1 MSNLDFEKFK
11 KLFLQEADE
20 QLEIMEK
27 AVMQLEEK
35 GEARE
40 IVDEFFRMAHS
51 LKGSAGS
58 MGYTAIASLTHEME
72 NVLDKLRN
80 TPGILND
87 DMIDLLFISIDTL
100 KHLRE
105 NVEKDLPE
113 SANPEIDH
121 LLQRFQ
127 EITSLDGQKKQTAV
141 DKKLYLTSQE
151 FKKLKE
157 KDQEKNV
164 YLLCFELIHQ
174 QEMQSMVAFLI
185 FNNLKDEGEIIKT
198 CPPHLE
204 EVEGDLPFF
213 SILICTDKGREEL
226 SKIVEQA
233 LDQEEYKIF
242 PWSEIEKGEAGE
254 YCQEVKESF
263 ARRDESRDS
272 IRVDIEKVDQLMKLV
287 GELVI
292 DKERLLEISK
302 GIKANSRDNPEAQAL
317 LQTIPHVDFIATELH
332 ESVMD
337 IRMYPVGS
345 IFKRFPRLVR
355 DISRQTGKEV
365 HLEFSGEDTELD
377 RTILQ
382 EVFDPLVHLVRN
394 AIDHGIEQP
403 DQREAR
409 GKAARGSVA
418 LNAWQEENNIVIEVK
433 DDGAGIELEKIK
445 ARALEK
451 NLVSEKQAE
460 DMDRESIL
468 ELILEPGFSTSETVN
483 DLSGRGVGMDVVRT
497 NIENLDGEV
506 EISSEPGMGTSIKI
520 VLPLTLAIVQA
531 LMVRE
536 KGNDYAIPL
545 SAIFETIA
553 VNGENERDLI
563 KTVKNREVVVWRE
576 QVIPLIRLSDFF
588 QMGTSCQEGF
598 LVIGGV
604 KGRMV
609 AIMVEAVLGEQ
620 EIVIKSLGD
629 FLGKDKLFGEI
640 PGISGATIKGNGE
653 VALILD
659 IQGMLKSFKKGGE
672 TIERQ
677 SISC

>member
-1 MSNLDFEKFK
+1 MEKIDFEKFK

-20 QLEIMEK
+20 QLEVMEK
-27 AVMQLEEK
+27 AVMELEEN
-35 GEARE
+35 GENRKV
-40 IVDEFFRMAHS
+40 IDEFFRMAHS

-58 MGYTAIASLTHEME
+58 MGYSAIADLTHQME

-80 TPGILND
+80 NPGSLND
-87 DMIDLLFISIDTL
+87 DITDLLFISIDTL

-105 NVEKDLPE
+105 NVEKDIPE
-113 SANPEIDH
+113 EENPDIQHILE
-121 LLQRFQ
+121 RFQ
-127 EITSLDGQKKQTAV
+127 DFISIETDGKKKANV
-141 DKKLYLTSQE
+141 EKKIQLTSQE
-151 FKKLKE
+151 LKNLKE
-157 KDQEKNV
+157 KAGENNV
-164 YLLCFELIHQ
+164 LLLCFELIQQ
-174 QEMQSMVAFLI
+174 QEMQSMMAFLVL
-185 FNNLKDEGEIIKT
+185 NNLKDEGEIVKT
-198 CPPHLE
+198 FPHHLE
-204 EVEGDLPFF
+204 EVEGDLPYF
-213 SILICTDKGREEL
+213 SILICTEKKEEDLVKLVEQTLDREEFKVFPL
-226 SKIVEQA
+226 EDIEQGKA
-233 LDQEEYKIF
+233 SDYFQEI
-242 PWSEIEKGEAGE
+242 
-254 YCQEVKESF
+254 KENFS
-263 ARRDESRDS
+263 RRDESRDS

-302 GIKANSRDNPEAQAL
+302 NIKANSRENSEAQAL

-355 DISRQTGKEV
+355 DISKQTGKDI

-382 EVFDPLVHLVRN
+382 EVFDPLVHLLRN
-394 AIDHGIEQP
+394 AIDHGIEAP
-403 DQREAR
+403 SQREKSGKPSR
-409 GKAARGSVA
+409 GTVA

-433 DDGAGIELEKIK
+433 DDGAGIDPEKIK
-445 ARALEK
+445 TRALEK
-451 NLVSEKQAE
+451 GLVTEAQLE
-460 DMDRESIL
+460 EMDQESIL
-468 ELILEPGFSTSETVN
+468 ELIMEPGFSTSETVN

-497 NIENLDGEV
+497 NIEKLDGEV
-506 EISSEPGMGTSIKI
+506 EISSEKGNGTSIKI

-553 VNGENERDLI
+553 VNGQNYKEVI
-563 KTVKNREVVVWRE
+563 KTVKNREVVVWRD
-576 QVIPLIRLSDFF
+576 QVIPLIRLSEFF
-588 QMGTSCQEGF
+588 LLGDSHQEGF
-598 LVIGGV
+598 LIIGGV
-604 KGRMV
+604 KGRMM
-609 AIMVEAVLGEQ
+609 AIMVEAVIGEQ

-659 IQGMLKSFKKGGE
+659 IQGILKSFKKGGE
-672 TIERQ
+672 AIER
-677 SISC
+677 

>member
-1 MSNLDFEKFK
+1 MEKIDFEKFK

-20 QLEIMEK
+20 QLEVMEK
-27 AVMQLEEK
+27 AVMELEEN
-35 GEARE
+35 GENRKV
-40 IVDEFFRMAHS
+40 IDEFFRMAHS

-58 MGYTAIASLTHEME
+58 MGYSAIADLTHQME

-80 TPGILND
+80 NPGSLND
-87 DMIDLLFISIDTL
+87 DITDLLFISIDTL

-105 NVEKDLPE
+105 NVEKDIPE
-113 SANPEIDH
+113 EENPDIQHILE
-121 LLQRFQ
+121 RFQ
-127 EITSLDGQKKQTAV
+127 DFISIETDGKKKANV
-141 DKKLYLTSQE
+141 EKKIQLTSQE
-151 FKKLKE
+151 LKNLKE
-157 KDQEKNV
+157 KAGENNV
-164 YLLCFELIHQ
+164 LLLCFELIQQ
-174 QEMQSMVAFLI
+174 QEMQSMMAFLVL
-185 FNNLKDEGEIIKT
+185 NNLKDEGEIVKT
-198 CPPHLE
+198 FPHHLE
-204 EVEGDLPFF
+204 EVEGDLPYF
-213 SILICTDKGREEL
+213 SILICTEKKEEDLVKLVEQTLDREEFKVFSL
-226 SKIVEQA
+226 EDIEQGKA
-233 LDQEEYKIF
+233 SDYFQEI
-242 PWSEIEKGEAGE
+242 
-254 YCQEVKESF
+254 KENFS
-263 ARRDESRDS
+263 RRDESRDS

-302 GIKANSRDNPEAQAL
+302 NIKANSRENSEAQAL

-355 DISRQTGKEV
+355 DISKQTGKDI

-382 EVFDPLVHLVRN
+382 EVFDPLVHLLRN
-394 AIDHGIEQP
+394 AIDHGIEAP
-403 DQREAR
+403 SQREKSGKPSR
-409 GKAARGSVA
+409 GTVA

-433 DDGAGIELEKIK
+433 DDGAGIDPEKIK
-445 ARALEK
+445 TRALEK
-451 NLVSEKQAE
+451 GLVTEAQLE
-460 DMDRESIL
+460 EMDQESIL
-468 ELILEPGFSTSETVN
+468 ELIMEPGFSTSETVN

-497 NIENLDGEV
+497 NIEKLDGEV
-506 EISSEPGMGTSIKI
+506 EISSEKGNGTSIKI

-553 VNGENERDLI
+553 VNGQNYKEVI
-563 KTVKNREVVVWRE
+563 KTVKNREVVVWRD
-576 QVIPLIRLSDFF
+576 QVIPLIRLSEFF
-588 QMGTSCQEGF
+588 LLGDSHQEGF
-598 LVIGGV
+598 LIIGGV
-604 KGRMV
+604 KGRMM
-609 AIMVEAVLGEQ
+609 AIMVEAVIGEQ

-659 IQGMLKSFKKGGE
+659 IQGILKSFKKGGE
-672 TIERQ
+672 AIER
-677 SISC
+677 

>member
-1 MSNLDFEKFK
+1 MADMDFEKFK

-27 AVMQLEEK
+27 GVLQLEEN
-35 GEARE
+35 GEDRKVIDE
-40 IVDEFFRMAHS
+40 IFRMAHS

-72 NVLDKLRN
+72 NVLDKLR
-80 TPGILND
+80 TGDKQLND
-87 DMIDLLFISIDTL
+87 EIVDLLFISIDTL
-100 KHLRE
+100 KNLRQ
-105 NVEKDLPE
+105 NVEKGSHEEDE
-113 SANPEIDH
+113 GEIEH
-121 LLQRFQ
+121 LLFQ
-127 EITSLDGQKKQTAV
+127 FRDISAASS
-141 DKKLYLTSQE
+141 DKKDIAVEKKMVLTTEEVQL
-151 FKKLKE
+151 FKDKF
-157 KDQEKNV
+157 QEKNKF
-164 YLLCFELIHQ
+164 LICFELIHQ
-174 QEMQSMVAFLI
+174 QEMQSMLAFLI
-185 FNNLKDEGEIIKT
+185 LNNLKDEGEIVKT
-198 CPPHLE
+198 LPDGLE
-204 EVEGDLPFF
+204 DVEGDLPFF
-213 SILICTDKGREEL
+213 SLLMGTEKSPEEL
-226 SKIVEQA
+226 GAVIQQSVEQDEFTIYSWEDIEQGA
-233 LDQEEYKIF
+233 ARNFFQEM
-242 PWSEIEKGEAGE
+242 
-254 YCQEVKESF
+254 KETF
-263 ARRDESRDS
+263 VRRDVSRDS

-302 GIKANSRDNPEAQAL
+302 NIKAEGRDNEDAQAL
-317 LQTIPHVDFIATELH
+317 LETIPHVDFIATELH

-365 HLEFSGEDTELD
+365 RLEFSGEDTELD

-394 AIDHGIEQP
+394 AIDHGIESP
-403 DQREAR
+403 GEREAQ
-409 GKAARGSVA
+409 GKSATATVA

-433 DDGAGIELEKIK
+433 DDGAGIDPEKIK
-445 ARALEK
+445 TRAIQRGLLTEK
-451 NLVSEKQAE
+451 NAE
-460 DMDRESIL
+460 EMDRESIL
-468 ELILEPGFSTSETVN
+468 DLIMEPGFSTSETVS

-497 NIENLDGEV
+497 NIEKLDGEV
-506 EISSEPGMGTSIKI
+506 EIASEPEKGTSISI

-531 LMVRE
+531 LMIGE
-536 KGNDYAIPL
+536 KNADYAIPL

-553 VNGENERDLI
+553 VGENNKKELI
-563 KTVKNREVVVWRE
+563 KTVKNREVVIWRE

-588 QMGTSCQEGF
+588 NLGELREEGF
-598 LVIGGV
+598 LIIAGV
-604 KGRMV
+604 KGKMV
-609 AIMVEAVLGEQ
+609 GIMVEDVRGEQ

-659 IQGMLKSFKKGGE
+659 IQGMLRCFKKGGDL
-672 TIERQ
+672 IER
-677 SISC
+677 

>member
-1 MSNLDFEKFK
+1 MENIDFEKFK

-27 AVMQLEEK
+27 AVMQLEEN
-35 GEARE
+35 GEERE
-40 IVDEFFRMAHS
+40 IIDEFFRMAHS

-58 MGYTAIASLTHEME
+58 MGYTPIANLTHEME

-80 TPGILND
+80 SPGILSD
-87 DMIDLLFISIDTL
+87 DIIDLLFISLDTL

-105 NVEKDLPE
+105 NVEKGLPE
-113 SANPEIDH
+113 TENPEIDH
-121 LLQRFQ
+121 LLQRFG
-127 EITSLDGQKKQTAV
+127 EITSKDSEKKETDI
-141 DKKLYLTSQE
+141 DKKIYLTSQE
-151 FKKLKE
+151 LKNLKE
-157 KDQEKNV
+157 KNQEKNV
-164 YLLCFELIHQ
+164 FFICFELIHQ
-174 QEMQSMVAFLI
+174 KEMQSMVAFLVL
-185 FNNLKDEGEIIKT
+185 NNLKDEGEIIKT
-198 CPPHLE
+198 YPPHLD

-213 SILICTDKGREEL
+213 SMLICTEKQTDEISRVIGQSLENEEF
-226 SKIVEQA
+226 KIYTLE
-233 LDQEEYKIF
+233 D
-242 PWSEIEKGEAGE
+242 IENGKSGE
-254 YCQEVKESF
+254 YFQEVKESF
-263 ARRDESRDS
+263 SQRGESRES

-302 GIKANSRDNPEAQAL
+302 GIKANSRDNLEAQAL

-355 DISRQTGKEV
+355 DISRQTGKDV
-365 HLEFSGEDTELD
+365 KLKFSGEDTELD

-394 AIDHGIEQP
+394 AIDHGIETP
-403 DQREAR
+403 DRREKE
-409 GKAARGSVA
+409 GKPSQGLLA
-418 LNAWQEENNIVIEVK
+418 LNAWQEENNIIIEVK
-433 DDGAGIELEKIK
+433 DDGAGVDPEKIK
-445 ARALEK
+445 SRALEK
-451 NLVSEKQAE
+451 GLITAKEGEEMDSE
-460 DMDRESIL
+460 SLL

-497 NIENLDGEV
+497 NIEKLDGEV
-506 EISSEPGMGTSIKI
+506 EITSQPGEGTSIKI

-545 SAIFETIA
+545 SAIFETIL
-553 VNGENERDLI
+553 VNKNNRREVI
-563 KTVKNREVVVWRE
+563 KTVKSREVVTWRE
-576 QVIPLIRLSDFF
+576 QVIPLIRLGEFF
-588 QMGTSCQEGF
+588 QLGNSHEEGF
-598 LVIGGV
+598 LIIGGV

-609 AIMVEAVLGEQ
+609 AIMVEGVIGEQ
-620 EIVIKSLGD
+620 EIVVKSLGD
-629 FLGKDKLFGEI
+629 FMGKDKLFGEI

-659 IQGMLKSFKKGGE
+659 IQGILKSFKKGGDSV
-672 TIERQ
+672 ERQ
-677 SISC
+677 STGC